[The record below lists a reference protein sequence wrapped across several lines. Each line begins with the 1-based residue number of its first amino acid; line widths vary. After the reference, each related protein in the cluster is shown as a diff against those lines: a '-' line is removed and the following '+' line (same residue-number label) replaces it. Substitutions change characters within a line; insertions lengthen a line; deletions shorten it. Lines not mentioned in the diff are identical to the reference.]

1 MRGTVS
7 ELHIKSRARVKALG
21 EVFTQ
26 PREVAA
32 MLDLIPQD
40 QYTNP
45 LSTWMEPACGTGNF
59 LLEILK
65 RKVAHATGDKA
76 TYALM
81 CLSALYGVDISL
93 ENVRES
99 RLRLERY
106 LGLAI
111 SAEEAFLKQARDILS
126 HNIIR
131 GDTINGTGDILIW
144 EYHWHG
150 SSFTRTSQTLQSLS
164 A

>member
-1 MRGTVS
+1 MA
-7 ELHIKSRARVKALG
+7 EQLIKSRARVKALG

-26 PREVAA
+26 RREVNA
-32 MLDLIPQD
+32 MCDFVPMPTYQ
-40 QYTNP
+40 NP
-45 LSTWMEPACGTGNF
+45 LSTWLEPACGTGNF

-65 RKVAHATGDKA
+65 RKVAHATGDKP

-81 CLSALYGVDISL
+81 CLSALYGIDISL
-93 ENVRES
+93 ENVQES

-111 SAEEAFLKQARDILS
+111 SSEDAFLRQVRDILS

-131 GDTINGTGDILIW
+131 GDTINGASAILIW
-144 EYHWHG
+144 EYHWQG
-150 SSFTRTSQTLQSLS
+150 NSFTRTSQTLQSMS
-164 A
+164 ST

>member
-1 MRGTVS
+1 MA
-7 ELHIKSRARVKALG
+7 EQLIKSRARVKALG

-26 PREVAA
+26 PHEVRA
-32 MLDLIPQD
+32 MLDLIPAD

-59 LLEILK
+59 LLAIIK
-65 RKVAHATGDKA
+65 RKLAHATGDKP

-81 CLSALYGVDISL
+81 CLSALYGIDISL
-93 ENVRES
+93 ENVQES

-111 SAEEAFLKQARDILS
+111 SSEDAFLRQVRDILS
-126 HNIIR
+126 HNIIK
-131 GDTINGTGDILIW
+131 GDSLNGTSQILIW
-144 EYHWHG
+144 EYHWQG
-150 SSFTRTSQTLQSLS
+150 NSFTRISRTLQSMS
-164 A
+164 ST